1 MIQRRACNSPV
12 PKPMISSFQAVS
24 ILGEEVFRFQMTL
37 YPDATEGEAYA
48 DVSKVDGRLSL
59 KVGCIQIV
67 YVHKF
72 FMSLLV
78 SVCFSM
84 CLFLIGT

>member
-1 MIQRRACNSPV
+1 M
-12 PKPMISSFQAVS
+12 
-24 ILGEEVFRFQMTL
+24 GDEVFRFEMTL
-37 YPDATEGEAYA
+37 YPDATEGKAYS
-48 DVSKVDGRLSL
+48 DMSKVDGKLSL

-78 SVCFSM
+78 S
-84 CLFLIGT
+84 LF

>member
-1 MIQRRACNSPV
+1 
-12 PKPMISSFQAVS
+12 
-24 ILGEEVFRFQMTL
+24 MTL
-37 YPDATEGEAYA
+37 YPDATEGKAYA
-48 DVSKVDGRLSL
+48 DMSKVDGKLSL

-78 SVCFSM
+78 S
-84 CLFLIGT
+84 LFLNVFISH

>member
-1 MIQRRACNSPV
+1 
-12 PKPMISSFQAVS
+12 
-24 ILGEEVFRFQMTL
+24 MTL
-37 YPDATEGEAYA
+37 FPDATEGKAYA
-48 DVSKVDGRLSL
+48 DMSKVDGKLSL

-78 SVCFSM
+78 S
-84 CLFLIGT
+84 LFLKYIYFSLRPKYLCLHLI

>member
-1 MIQRRACNSPV
+1 
-12 PKPMISSFQAVS
+12 
-24 ILGEEVFRFQMTL
+24 MTL
-37 YPDATEGEAYA
+37 YPDATEGEAYG
-48 DVSKVDGRLSL
+48 DMSKVDGKLSL

-78 SVCFSM
+78 S
-84 CLFLIGT
+84 LFLFAFISHRGLNIVAMYLSLDS

>member
-1 MIQRRACNSPV
+1 
-12 PKPMISSFQAVS
+12 
-24 ILGEEVFRFQMTL
+24 MTL
-37 YPDATEGEAYA
+37 YPDATEGKAYA
-48 DVSKVDGRLSL
+48 DMSKVDGKLSL

-78 SVCFSM
+78 SFFEYYLLNIIFEYIYFSLRSKYL
-84 CLFLIGT
+84 CLYF

>member
-1 MIQRRACNSPV
+1 
-12 PKPMISSFQAVS
+12 
-24 ILGEEVFRFQMTL
+24 MTL
-37 YPDATEGEAYA
+37 YPDATEGKAYA
-48 DVSKVDGRLSL
+48 DMSKVDGKLSL

-78 SVCFSM
+78 S
-84 CLFLIGT
+84 LFLNVFVSHGDLNIFAYTFEPR

>member
-1 MIQRRACNSPV
+1 MI
-12 PKPMISSFQAVS
+12 
-24 ILGEEVFRFQMTL
+24 L
-37 YPDATEGEAYA
+37 YPDATEGKSYA
-48 DVSKVDGRLSL
+48 DMSKVDGKLSL

-78 SVCFSM
+78 SSFFNIFISH
-84 CLFLIGT
+84 

>member
-1 MIQRRACNSPV
+1 
-12 PKPMISSFQAVS
+12 
-24 ILGEEVFRFQMTL
+24 MTL
-37 YPDATEGEAYA
+37 YPDATEGKAYA
-48 DVSKVDGRLSL
+48 DMSKVDGKLTL

-78 SVCFSM
+78 SLFFKYIYFSLTPKYL
-84 CLFLIGT
+84 CLYI

>member
-1 MIQRRACNSPV
+1 MS
-12 PKPMISSFQAVS
+12 
-24 ILGEEVFRFQMTL
+24 L
-37 YPDATEGEAYA
+37 YPNATEGEAYA
-48 DVSKVDGRLSL
+48 DVSKVDGRFGL

-78 SVCFSM
+78 SLRFNIY
-84 CLFLIGT
+84 LFLIET

>member
-1 MIQRRACNSPV
+1 
-12 PKPMISSFQAVS
+12 
-24 ILGEEVFRFQMTL
+24 MTL
-37 YPDATEGEAYA
+37 YPDATEGKAYA
-48 DVSKVDGRLSL
+48 NMSKVDGKLIL

-78 SVCFSM
+78 SLFKKYIYFSLRPKYL
-84 CLFLIGT
+84 CL

>member
-1 MIQRRACNSPV
+1 MS
-12 PKPMISSFQAVS
+12 
-24 ILGEEVFRFQMTL
+24 L
-37 YPDATEGEAYA
+37 YPDATEGENYG
-48 DVSKVDGRLSL
+48 DMSKVDGRLSL

-78 SVCFSM
+78 SS
-84 CLFLIGT
+84 FLLVFVSH

>member
-1 MIQRRACNSPV
+1 
-12 PKPMISSFQAVS
+12 
-24 ILGEEVFRFQMTL
+24 MTL
-37 YPDATEGEAYA
+37 YPQATEGKAYV
-48 DVSKVDGRLSL
+48 DMSKVDGKLSL

-78 SVCFSM
+78 S
-84 CLFLIGT
+84 LLLKPWNIGGGNW

>member
-1 MIQRRACNSPV
+1 
-12 PKPMISSFQAVS
+12 
-24 ILGEEVFRFQMTL
+24 MTL
-37 YPDATEGEAYA
+37 YPDATEGKAYA
-48 DVSKVDGRLSL
+48 NMSKVDGKLSL

-78 SVCFSM
+78 SLFLKVY
-84 CLFLIGT
+84 LFLIES

>member
-1 MIQRRACNSPV
+1 
-12 PKPMISSFQAVS
+12 
-24 ILGEEVFRFQMTL
+24 MTL
-37 YPDATEGEAYA
+37 YPDATAGEAYG
-48 DVSKVDGRLSL
+48 DMSKVDGKLSL

-78 SVCFSM
+78 S
-84 CLFLIGT
+84 LFLFVFISHWGLNIVAMYLNIDS

>member
-1 MIQRRACNSPV
+1 
-12 PKPMISSFQAVS
+12 
-24 ILGEEVFRFQMTL
+24 MTL
-37 YPDATEGEAYA
+37 YPDATEGNAYA
-48 DVSKVDGRLSL
+48 DMSKVDGKLSL

-78 SVCFSM
+78 S
-84 CLFLIGT
+84 LFLNVFIFH